1 MVTRADPRYV
11 LKKGCS
17 AVHLFAIGR
26 AEVSSRTLL
35 LPPEGRIGSDQAVE
49 GIRDRGIRFVVAR
62 KAEMLELCF
71 GIAPRKLVVEN
82 NV

>member
-1 MVTRADPRYV
+1 VA
-11 LKKGCS
+11 
-17 AVHLFAIGR
+17 
-26 AEVSSRTLL
+26 
-35 LPPEGRIGSDQAVE
+35 
-49 GIRDRGIRFVVAR
+49 AR